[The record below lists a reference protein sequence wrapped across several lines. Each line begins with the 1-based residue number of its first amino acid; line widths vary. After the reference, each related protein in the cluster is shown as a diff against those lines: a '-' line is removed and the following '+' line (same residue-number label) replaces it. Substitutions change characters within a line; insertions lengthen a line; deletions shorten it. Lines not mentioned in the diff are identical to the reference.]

1 MCPDVLTGEQ
11 TSQIGRSWRILR
23 LMPRAEWNITA
34 ALPRYWVVFWWGIR
48 CAWKSQED
56 LTVQMQPYCRNTKSW
71 PGDVALTPF
80 FFFPAPF
87 KASSPQ
93 LLFFQK
99 HVPLVALFYFYFFL
113 REWFHLIV
121 LFFSLRCWQ
130 VWMNRDAL
138 LGCLIFL
145 SLEKREKNE
154 ANREACRGY

>member
-80 FFFPAPF
+80 FLFSCPLQGFLPPTIVLPKACPF
-87 KASSPQ
+87 SGFI
-93 LLFFQK
+93 LF
-99 HVPLVALFYFYFFL
+99 
-113 REWFHLIV
+113 
-121 LFFSLRCWQ
+121 LFFSERVISSYCPF
-130 VWMNRDAL
+130 L
-138 LGCLIFL
+138 LPEMLAGLDEQGCTAGMSNI
-145 SLEKREKNE
+145 SITREKRKEWGK
-154 ANREACRGY
+154 